1 MEGTLKDYMHLT
13 IDEAKQVVEA
23 LLNEVEHFGGE
34 FICLWHNETI
44 GDYGKW
50 KGWSEVLEFTL
61 NYKTTKK

>member
-1 MEGTLKDYMHLT
+1 
-13 IDEAKQVVEA
+13 
-23 LLNEVEHFGGE
+23 
-34 FICLWHNETI
+34 LWHNETI